1 MQVANISCNKDSS
14 MAVKILMV
22 KSLFNLPEVSPPLYT
37 LKTCQYLYVTLVN
50 ITGQT
55 CSLALLHTTYRRT
68 LVDKHT
74 DSKQGQAATWRLGL
88 LINWTKMLCTQF
100 IKEYL
105 NMILFEWCNTK
116 RYIILRS

>member
-55 CSLALLHTTYRRT
+55 CSLALLHTTCMQTHTRRQT
-68 LVDKHT
+68 QT
-74 DSKQGQAATWRLGL
+74 DSKQQTGSGSDVEAGAVNKLDEDAVYTIYKG
-88 LINWTKMLCTQF
+88 I
-100 IKEYL
+100 
-105 NMILFEWCNTK
+105 FEHD
-116 RYIILRS
+116 IV